1 MMTDFRPAVPENG
14 TYPQLRNHAPPTF
27 LVSAMMPL
35 RNEARCIARSLGSVL
50 RQDYPA
56 ELVEVLVVEDI
67 FAEDTSELVQQRT
80 IR

>member
-1 MMTDFRPAVPENG
+1 
-14 TYPQLRNHAPPTF
+14 
-27 LVSAMMPL
+27 MMPL